1 MINTATLISKL
12 SIDSRFALEKAANLC
27 INLQNYEIEIEHL
40 LLELITQPQNTDFK
54 VILNKYKISTSQLQL
69 DLMNSVNE
77 LPKGN
82 VRTPIFSSSIIHLLK
97 QAWLLASAE
106 SDSVIRSSHLLV
118 ALLTAT
124 DLYQMAIRASRIF
137 DLFPIDSLKHKFNDI
152 CKSSDEFQSINQS
165 TSSDLKPENEPPQE
179 LKTPTLNQYTVNLTE
194 KAKNGQIDPVIGREN
209 EIRIMLDILMRRRQ
223 NNPILTGEPGVGK
236 TAVVEGLALKIAN
249 GKVPDELLHVQLH
262 VLDIGLLQAGASVKG
277 EFESRLKQLIKEI
290 QSLTHPVILFIDEA
304 HTMIGAGGQAGQND
318 AANLLKP
325 ALARGELRTIAATTW
340 AEYKLYFEKDAA
352 LSRRFQVIPV
362 AEPSETVAID
372 MLRAMIPVMSQHF
385 RISIDDAAIT
395 AAVHASHRYI
405 TGRQLPDKAISVL
418 DTAAARVSLSQ
429 HATPVQLEQLQAQI
443 HNNELELH
451 LLKNEQPH
459 SSFHQERINTLVQ
472 QIQSLSEEIT
482 ETEQKWQ
489 AELQLVQKIQIL
501 QQSTVPDESGLVT
514 ENKMAVLRQEL
525 STLQGEQPLV
535 YEKVDVRVVH
545 EIISDWTGI
554 PAGSMLQDEIQQIL
568 QLEETLNT
576 RIFGQDFALH
586 QLVQG
591 IKTSRAR
598 LEDPTKPLG
607 VFLLTGP
614 SGVGKTETA
623 LALADELYG
632 GESHLITINMSEY
645 QEAHSVASLKGAP
658 PGYIGYGQGGI
669 LTEAVRRN
677 PYSVILLD
685 EIEKAHSDIHELFYQ
700 VFDKGCLED
709 GEGRLIDFKNTLILL
724 TSNTGSSVISQV
736 CLNLPVNERPDAES
750 LIESIKPA
758 LYRQFKPAFLGR
770 MRVVP
775 YYPLHDDLLIQII
788 HQKLNKIITRVSEQY
803 GTTVEY
809 NNDLTELLLYRCTEV
824 DSGARNIEH
833 ILNAS
838 VLPDLATRLLIAL
851 SQQKLPSLIRIEVK
865 NAQIHYSIDP
875 ETPNRKKTLRKN
887 QSKAA

>member
-40 LLELITQPQNTDFK
+40 LFELITQPQNTDFK

-124 DLYQMAIRASRIF
+124 DLYQMAIRASHIF

-165 TSSDLKPENEPPQE
+165 ASSDLTPENEPPQE
-179 LKTPTLNQYTVNLTE
+179 LKTPALNQYTVNLTE

-236 TAVVEGLALKIAN
+236 TAVVEGLALKIASK
-249 GKVPDELLHVQLH
+249 KVPDELLHVQLH

-340 AEYKLYFEKDAA
+340 AEYKQYFEKDAA

-385 RISIDDAAIT
+385 KISIDDAAIA

-489 AELQLVQKIQIL
+489 AELQLIQKIQLL
-501 QQSTVPDESGLVT
+501 QQSTVPDESSLVT

-525 STLQGEQPLV
+525 ATIQGEQPLV
-535 YEKVDVRVVH
+535 YEKVDVRVIH

-568 QLEETLNT
+568 HLEETLNT

-598 LEDPTKPLG
+598 LEDPTKPFG

-632 GESHLITINMSEY
+632 GKSHLITINMSEY

-724 TSNTGSSVISQV
+724 TSNTGSSVISQA
-736 CLNLPVNERPDAES
+736 CLNLPVNEQPDAES
-750 LIESIKPA
+750 LIELIKPA
-758 LYRQFKPAFLGR
+758 LYKQFKPAFLGR

-803 GTTVEY
+803 GATVEY
-809 NNDLTELLLYRCTEV
+809 NDDLTALLLYRCTEV
-824 DSGARNIEH
+824 DSGARSIEH

-838 VLPDLATRLLIAL
+838 VLPDLATHLLVAL

-865 NAQIHYSIDP
+865 NDQIHYSIDP
-875 ETPNRKKTLRKN
+875 QTPNRKKTLRKN

>member
-27 INLQNYEIEIEHL
+27 ISLQNYEIEIEHL

-54 VILNKYKISTSQLQL
+54 VILNKYKISASQLQL

-124 DLYQMAIRASRIF
+124 DLYQMAIRASHIF

-165 TSSDLKPENEPPQE
+165 ASSDLKSENEPPQE
-179 LKTPTLNQYTVNLTE
+179 LKTPALNLYTINLTE

-236 TAVVEGLALKIAN
+236 TAVVEGLALKIASR
-249 GKVPDELLHVQLH
+249 KVPDELLHVQLH

-340 AEYKLYFEKDAA
+340 AEYKQYFEKDAA
-352 LSRRFQVIPV
+352 LSRRFQVIPI

-554 PAGSMLQDEIQQIL
+554 PAGSMLQNEIQQIL
-568 QLEETLNT
+568 HLEETLNT
-576 RIFGQDFALH
+576 RILGQDFALH

-809 NNDLTELLLYRCTEV
+809 NSDLTELLLYRCTEV

-838 VLPDLATRLLIAL
+838 VLPDLATHLLVAL

-865 NAQIHYSIDP
+865 NDQIHYSIDP
-875 ETPNRKKTLRKN
+875 ETPSRKKTLRKN

>member
-54 VILNKYKISTSQLQL
+54 VILNKYKISASQLQQ

-124 DLYQMAIRASRIF
+124 DLYQMAIRAAHIF

-165 TSSDLKPENEPPQE
+165 ASSDLTPENKPPQE
-179 LKTPTLNQYTVNLTE
+179 LKTPALNQYTVNLTE

-236 TAVVEGLALKIAN
+236 TAVVEGLALKIASK
-249 GKVPDELLHVQLH
+249 KVPDELLHVQLH

-304 HTMIGAGGQAGQND
+304 HTIIGAGGQAGQND

-340 AEYKLYFEKDAA
+340 AEYKQYFEKDAA

-385 RISIDDAAIT
+385 KISIDDAAIT

-489 AELQLVQKIQIL
+489 AELQLIQKIQLL
-501 QQSTVPDESGLVT
+501 QQSTVPDESSLVT

-525 STLQGEQPLV
+525 TTLQGEQPLV

-554 PAGSMLQDEIQQIL
+554 PTGSMLQDEIQQIIH
-568 QLEETLNT
+568 LEETLNT

-632 GESHLITINMSEY
+632 GKSHLITINMSEY

-750 LIESIKPA
+750 LIELIKPA
-758 LYRQFKPAFLGR
+758 LYKQFKPAFLGR

-803 GTTVEY
+803 GTTVKY
-809 NNDLTELLLYRCTEV
+809 NNDLTALLLYRCTEV

-838 VLPDLATRLLIAL
+838 VLPDLATHLLVAL

-865 NAQIHYSIDP
+865 NDQIHYSIDP
-875 ETPNRKKTLRKN
+875 EMPNRKKTLRKN
-887 QSKAA
+887 QTKAA

>member
-27 INLQNYEIEIEHL
+27 ISLQNYEIEIEHL

-54 VILNKYKISTSQLQL
+54 VILNKYKISASQFQL

-124 DLYQMAIRASRIF
+124 DLYQMAIRASHIF

-165 TSSDLKPENEPPQE
+165 ASSDLKSENEPPQE
-179 LKTPTLNQYTVNLTE
+179 LKTPALNQYTVNLTE

-236 TAVVEGLALKIAN
+236 TAVVEGLALKIAS

-352 LSRRFQVIPV
+352 LSRRFQVIPI

-385 RISIDDAAIT
+385 RISIDDAAIA

-489 AELQLVQKIQIL
+489 AELQLIQKIQHL
-501 QQSTVPDESGLVT
+501 QQSTVPDESSLVT
-514 ENKMAVLRQEL
+514 ENKMAVLSQEL
-525 STLQGEQPLV
+525 AILQGEQPLV

-554 PAGSMLQDEIQQIL
+554 PAGSMLQNEIQQIL
-568 QLEETLNT
+568 HLEETLNT
-576 RIFGQDFALH
+576 RILGQDFAVH

-591 IKTSRAR
+591 IKTSGAR

-736 CLNLPVNERPDAES
+736 CLNLPVNEWPDAES
-750 LIESIKPA
+750 LIELIKPA
-758 LYRQFKPAFLGR
+758 LYKQFKPAFLGR

-788 HQKLNKIITRVSEQY
+788 HQKLNKIITRISEQY

-838 VLPDLATRLLIAL
+838 VLPDLATHLLVAL

-865 NAQIHYSIDP
+865 NDQIHYSIDP
-875 ETPNRKKTLRKN
+875 ETPSGKKTLRKN